1 MLNLRFFVGVR
12 RLDDPMPPSAALF
25 GKQKKARSKLRLTL
39 LFVLSVLFALADAT
53 ERKYD
58 AVDTE
63 QHKVCADDV
72 SNRRN
77 RDVRTEYHHDA
88 EHKSDNVDNHRE
100 PVDEIARDEPNRVQV
115 REPRETV
122 RDEPYREQE

>member
-1 MLNLRFFVGVR
+1 
-12 RLDDPMPPSAALF
+12 MPPSAELF

-63 QHKVCADDV
+63 QHEVCADDV
-72 SNRRN
+72 SDRRN
-77 RDVRTEYHHDA
+77 RDVRAEYHHDA
-88 EHKSDNVDNHRE
+88 EHKPDDVGYHRE

-115 REPRETV
+115 RESRETV

>member
-1 MLNLRFFVGVR
+1 MVRFVWKAEKSKVKTT
-12 RLDDPMPPSAALF
+12 LDLA
-25 GKQKKARSKLRLTL
+25 
-39 LFVLSVLFALADAT
+39 FVLSVLFALADAA

-72 SNRRN
+72 SDRRN
-77 RDVRTEYHHDA
+77 RDVRAEYHHNA
-88 EHKSDNVDNHRE
+88 EHKSDDVDNHRE

-115 REPRETV
+115 REPREAV
-122 RDEPYREQE
+122 RNEPYREQE

>member
-1 MLNLRFFVGVR
+1 
-12 RLDDPMPPSAALF
+12 MPPSAALF

-58 AVDTE
+58 AVNAE
-63 QHKVCADDV
+63 QHEVCADDV
-72 SNRRN
+72 SDRRN
-77 RDVRTEYHHDA
+77 RDVRAEYHHNA
-88 EHKSDNVDNHRE
+88 EHKPDNVDYHRE

-115 REPRETV
+115 RESRETV
-122 RDEPYREQE
+122 RNEPYREQE